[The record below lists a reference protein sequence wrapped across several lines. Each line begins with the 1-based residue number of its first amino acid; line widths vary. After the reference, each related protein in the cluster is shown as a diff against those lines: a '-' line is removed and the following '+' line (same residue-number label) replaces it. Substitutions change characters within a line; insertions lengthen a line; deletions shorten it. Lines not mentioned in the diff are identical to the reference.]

1 MIEEVPLNLDN
12 GVFGVLTRPDA
23 PSKRPAIV
31 LLSAGFIHRPGPF
44 RLHVDL
50 ARRLAGEGFAVAR
63 LDLPG
68 VGDAPAPTDPDDVRV
83 VVKTLDAIGAS
94 LGVDR
99 FVVGGLCSA
108 ADLGWKVCLADPRV
122 CGLILLD
129 GLARRGF
136 WYRAGQGRMLLSRGS
151 RSIMRSILSRL
162 LMRRRSAFLLPDTR
176 DWPERGEERGQ
187 LERMLSRGVDVFALY
202 TGGSPDY
209 FTHEAQFKATFG
221 RAAAHPNVHFRFW
234 PDCDH
239 MFMRKSERERL
250 IGELRT
256 WCNEAFA

>member
-1 MIEEVPLNLDN
+1 MIEEIAFNPGN
-12 GVFGVLTRPDA
+12 GVFGVLTRPDT
-23 PSKRPAIV
+23 PSNRPAIV

-44 RLHVDL
+44 RMHVEL

-83 VVKTLDAIGAS
+83 ITQALDAIGAP
-94 LGVDR
+94 LGIDR

-108 ADLGWKVCLADPRV
+108 ADLGWKTCLADPRV

-129 GLARRGF
+129 GVARRGF
-136 WYRAGQGRMLLSRGS
+136 WYRAGQAQMLLSRGA
-151 RSIMRSILSRL
+151 RSITRSILSRL
-162 LMRRRSAFLLPDTR
+162 SMRRRPAILMPDTR
-176 DWPERGEERGQ
+176 DWPKPGEERGE
-187 LERMLSRGVDVFALY
+187 LERMLSRDVEVFALY

-209 FTHEAQFKATFG
+209 FTHHAQFRATFG

-239 MFMRKSERERL
+239 MFMRKTDRDRL
-250 IGELRT
+250 IDEVRT
-256 WCNEAFA
+256 WCDDAFA